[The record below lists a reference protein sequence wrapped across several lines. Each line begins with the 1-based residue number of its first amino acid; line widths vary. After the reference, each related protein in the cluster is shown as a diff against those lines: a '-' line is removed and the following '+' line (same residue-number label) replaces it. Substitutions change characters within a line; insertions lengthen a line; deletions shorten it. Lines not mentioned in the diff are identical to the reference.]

1 MKSVY
6 KAGAANRESRIYRG
20 EGLTDSG
27 LASVLSCDYLLKSR
41 DKQNSCFIR
50 IGGKRNE

>member
-6 KAGAANRESRIYRG
+6 KAGAANRESRTYRS

-27 LASVLSCDYLLKSR
+27 LAKLKHVAIKDSQQYI
-41 DKQNSCFIR
+41 D
-50 IGGKRNE
+50 